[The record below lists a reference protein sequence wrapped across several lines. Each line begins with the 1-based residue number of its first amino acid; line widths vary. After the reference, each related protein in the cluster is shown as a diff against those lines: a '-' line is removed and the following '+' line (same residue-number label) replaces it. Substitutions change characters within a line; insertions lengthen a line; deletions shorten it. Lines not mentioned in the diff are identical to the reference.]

1 MTHGRHRQT
10 RTPRPETGLPPEW
23 RTRTGHRHRASRHRP
38 SWGRPVRG
46 LVSGALLAVLLAGC
60 SSGTTTAAPG
70 TPGASGSATG
80 GPVPAAATT
89 AAASSSAAASTS
101 AGRAPSTSSQ
111 AGTPAADAGT
121 AGGATGGAGTA
132 GGGSGTTTSG
142 GTDAGAQGSGD
153 GTEGLPGWPIEST
166 PTHGAR
172 LWAAYLAVGSPGD
185 PALQQVL
192 DDVRELWPG
201 AGLGEL
207 SCDEGAAQALGRD
220 GADHAVAVYF
230 PTEQHITEFR
240 RRWEAPFLAAAQVT
254 TRCAD

>member
-89 AAASSSAAASTS
+89 
-101 AGRAPSTSSQ
+101 
-111 AGTPAADAGT
+111 
-121 AGGATGGAGTA
+121 
-132 GGGSGTTTSG
+132 TSG
-142 GTDAGAQGSGD
+142 GMDAGPQGSET

-207 SCDEGAAQALGRD
+207 SCDEGAAEALGRD

-240 RRWEAPFLAAAQVT
+240 RRWEAPFITAAQVT